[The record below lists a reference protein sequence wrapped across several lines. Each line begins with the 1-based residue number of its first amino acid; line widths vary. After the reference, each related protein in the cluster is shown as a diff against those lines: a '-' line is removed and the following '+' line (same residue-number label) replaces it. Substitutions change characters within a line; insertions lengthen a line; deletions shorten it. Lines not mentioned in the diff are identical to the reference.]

1 MENSQQPAT
10 HLDFVGL
17 LNIISKWKKQLIITG
32 LLAAVAAFI
41 VTRPFIMAPLFKS
54 TAVVYPANIAPYS
67 TESTTETMLQFIQ
80 SDDVRELFISKM
92 NLHDHYKIDK
102 KDPLARS
109 YLALQLN
116 EKLQISRTQY
126 ESIEITAW
134 DTDPVF
140 AAAMCDSL
148 ISANDSIVRKLQ
160 REKVTE
166 VVTMFENKLALSKAE
181 MDSAENALKLI
192 REQYGIISFEA
203 QAKEISKV
211 IYKKNSVGNGF
222 VQEQYKN
229 LKEHGGEEF
238 ALTEHLF
245 RLRGFYNDIKKDYNQ
260 AIVDRIKLFTY
271 TTVVTKAVPAEVK
284 SSPKGTLIILG
295 STAAALFFALLVVVI
310 IESYRKNTNN
320 TLAV

>member
-1 MENSQQPAT
+1 MENAQQPTT

-32 LLAAVAAFI
+32 LIAAVAAFI

-54 TAVVYPANIAPYS
+54 VAVVYPANILPYS

-80 SDDVRELFISKM
+80 SDEVRELFISKM
-92 NLHDHYKIDK
+92 DLYNHYKIDP
-102 KDPLARS
+102 KDKLART
-109 YLALQLN
+109 YLAEQLN
-116 EKLQISRTQY
+116 EKLQVSRTQY

-134 DTDPVF
+134 DVDPVF

-148 ISANDSIVRKLQ
+148 IAANDSIVRKLQ
-160 REKVTE
+160 HQKMAE
-166 VVTMFENKLALSKAE
+166 VVTMFENKLARSKAE
-181 MDSAENALKLI
+181 MDSAEMALQSI
-192 REQYGIISFEA
+192 REQYGIISFKA

-211 IYKKNSVGNGF
+211 IYKNNSIGNGF

-260 AIVDRIKLFTY
+260 AMIDATKRFTY
-271 TTVVTKAVPAEVK
+271 TTVVTKPLPAEVK

-295 STAAALFFALLVVVI
+295 FSAAALFFAVLIIVI
-310 IESYRKNTNN
+310 IESYRKHTGNS
-320 TLAV
+320 LAV